1 MGQKQI
7 LNQFC
12 TGSDLIHKPE
22 VTEVTGSYG
31 RASSGRSSPN
41 PELNEVYLKYTW
53 VIFEI
58 RWRHIYDVIMT

>member
-41 PELNEVYLKYTW
+41 PELNEVYLK
-53 VIFEI
+53 
-58 RWRHIYDVIMT
+58 